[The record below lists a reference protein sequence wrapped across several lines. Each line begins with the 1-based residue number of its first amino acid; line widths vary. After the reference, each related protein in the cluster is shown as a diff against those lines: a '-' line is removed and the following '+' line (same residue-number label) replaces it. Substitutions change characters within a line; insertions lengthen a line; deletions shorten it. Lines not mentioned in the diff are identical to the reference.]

1 VTRAILYIRQ
11 SVTADAADSLSLAFQ
26 ERTLRQMVGKLN
38 GAVIE
43 PPIVDPDEKGND
55 PNRPGLSELM
65 QRVETEK
72 PDILAVYA
80 VSRFARDN
88 WLQESVWRRL
98 KALHPELRFISAT
111 EPHAEDD
118 LVRGIL
124 GVVSQAERKRMGA
137 FLSSAFRE
145 RARRGLPHGKTP
157 FGFVK
162 DKTGRL
168 VIDDDARAHVLAIV
182 EYLESGKSLWWIA
195 RWLNEQHV
203 DGRTWE
209 PNVVRNTVRTPAIAG
224 GVKCADVLTW
234 ESHEPIISR
243 DRWERVCRLL
253 DERRAVRTKTT
264 ASWLEGLIVCGCGA
278 PMHLITDRYNYDPPR
293 GQFRCSA
300 SPSLETFQRKRHVPP
315 CDFRPRSIMAST
327 AENLAV
333 DALVETLQGVTDAE
347 RIYDA
352 ARAKFARLAASS
364 GNRRTKLETQLA
376 RLEQERERLLV
387 LYRRGTLD
395 VERWETGDDE
405 LAGKIVAM
413 NAELASLAS
422 PPDRDAINRQYTQ
435 IVTLRDALNIDPSQ
449 ARRILMAFD
458 CRVQRTADGV
468 RLVWPEKLQVFFSD
482 SAIT

>member
-1 VTRAILYIRQ
+1 
-11 SVTADAADSLSLAFQ
+11 
-26 ERTLRQMVGKLN
+26 MVSKLN

-43 PPIVDPDEKGND
+43 PPIIDPDEKGND
-55 PNRPGLSELM
+55 PNRPGLAELM
-65 QRVETEK
+65 QRVEREK
-72 PDILAVYA
+72 PDMLAVYA

-98 KALHPELRFISAT
+98 KALHPELRFVSAT

-157 FGFVK
+157 FGFRK
-162 DKTGRL
+162 AENGRL
-168 VIDDDARAHVLAIV
+168 EIDEDACAHVLSIV

-195 RWLNEQHV
+195 RQLNAEGV

-234 ESHEPIISR
+234 DAHEPIISR

-253 DERRAVRTKTT
+253 DERRAVRTKATS
-264 ASWLEGLIVCGCGA
+264 SWLEGLIVCGCGA
-278 PMHLITDRYNYDPPR
+278 PMHLIADKFHYDPPR

-300 SPSLETFQRKRHVPP
+300 SPHLETFQRKRHVQQ

-333 DALVETLQGVTDAE
+333 DALVHTLEGVTDAE
-347 RIYDA
+347 RIYEHAQRD
-352 ARAKFARLAASS
+352 FARLVASS
-364 GNRRTKLETQLA
+364 GNRRAKLDTHLA

-395 VERWETGDDE
+395 VERWEKEDANYDKNYSA
-405 LAGKIVAM
+405 LS
-413 NAELASLAS
+413 AELATLAA
-422 PPDRDAINRQYTQ
+422 PPDRDAIARQHAQ
-435 IVTLRDALNIDPSQ
+435 IVTLRDALAIDPSQ
-449 ARRILMAFD
+449 ARRILIAFD
-458 CRVQRTADGV
+458 CRVQRTAGGV
-468 RLVWPEKLQVFFSD
+468 RLVWPERLQAFFS
-482 SAIT
+482 AIA

>member
-11 SVTADAADSLSLAFQ
+11 SVTVDAADSLSLAFQ

-43 PPIVDPDEKGND
+43 PPIIDPDEKGND
-55 PNRPGLSELM
+55 PNRPGLAELM
-65 QRVETEK
+65 QRVEREK
-72 PDILAVYA
+72 PDMLAVYA

-98 KALHPELRFISAT
+98 KALHPELRFVSAT

-157 FGFVK
+157 YGFVK
-162 DKTGRL
+162 DETGRL

-195 RWLNEQHV
+195 RHLNENHV

-209 PNVVRNTVRTPAIAG
+209 PNVVRNTVKTPAIAG

-253 DERRAVRTKTT
+253 DERRAVRSKATS
-264 ASWLEGLIVCGCGA
+264 SWLEGLIVCGCGA
-278 PMHLITDRYNYDPPR
+278 PMHLIADKFHYDPPR

-300 SPSLETFQRKRHVPP
+300 SPHLETFQRKRHVPP
-315 CDFRPRSIMAST
+315 CTFRPRSIMAST

-333 DALVETLQGVTDAE
+333 DALVATLEGVTDANAA
-347 RIYDA
+347 YDA

-364 GNRRTKLETQLA
+364 GNHRVTLEKQLA

-395 VERWETGDDE
+395 VERWEKEDANYDKNYSA
-405 LAGKIVAM
+405 LS
-413 NAELASLAS
+413 AELATLAA
-422 PPDRDAINRQYTQ
+422 PPDRDAIARQHAQ
-435 IVTLRDALNIDPSQ
+435 IVTLRDALAIDPSQ
-449 ARRILMAFD
+449 ARRILIAFD
-458 CRVQRTADGV
+458 CRVQRTAGGV
-468 RLVWPEKLQVFFSD
+468 RLVWPERLQAFFS
-482 SAIT
+482 AIA